1 MCWDGDLRS
10 DDHDSIKEPMIKACI
25 PCILTRICLC
35 ELLQIEDQVFM
46 HQAQQVRKFDLEIF
60 PKLLL

>member
-1 MCWDGDLRS
+1 MYS
-10 DDHDSIKEPMIKACI
+10 
-25 PCILTRICLC
+25 ILTRICLC